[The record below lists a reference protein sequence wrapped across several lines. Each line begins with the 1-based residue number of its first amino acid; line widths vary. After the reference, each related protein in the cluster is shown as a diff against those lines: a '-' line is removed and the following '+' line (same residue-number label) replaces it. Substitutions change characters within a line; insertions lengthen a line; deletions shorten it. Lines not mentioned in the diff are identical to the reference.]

1 MDFAN
6 YLKFFF
12 VLVFVLSLIGL
23 MAWLGRRLGGF
34 PGVPNRKGNARRL
47 QAVES
52 LSLDARRRVIL
63 VRRDDVE
70 HLIVLGP
77 NSETVVET
85 GIPAR
90 AGGREPSQAPNGV
103 PNTAPNK
110 APNKAPNAE

>member
-1 MDFAN
+1 MDFTN
-6 YLKFFF
+6 YFKFFF
-12 VLVFVLSLIGL
+12 VLVFVLSLVGL

-34 PGVPNRKGNARRL
+34 PGIPIRKGNARRL
-47 QAVES
+47 QAVER
-52 LSLDARRRVIL
+52 LSLDARRREIL

-90 AGGREPSQAPNGV
+90 ASGREPGPAPNE
-103 PNTAPNK
+103 TPNK
-110 APNKAPNAE
+110 APVAE

>member
-1 MDFAN
+1 MDFTN

-12 VLVFVLSLIGL
+12 VLVFVLSLVGL

-34 PGVPNRKGNARRL
+34 PGIPSRKGNVRRL

-52 LSLDARRRVIL
+52 LALDARRRVIL

-90 AGGREPSQAPNGV
+90 AGGRQPGQAANE
-103 PNTAPNK
+103 T
-110 APNKAPNAE
+110 PNKAPNAK